1 MDLYGFVSWSLVIVA
16 AVTLIWPVN
25 IPLVALAYRV
35 HLGRQPSLMETREL
49 WLRSTLGAL
58 GLCGLSL
65 VMIGLIYVGVE
76 IAQVTA
82 GPVQL
87 TLFVAY
93 LAAAVGFLFWVLALE
108 DMVKAHGC
116 LFALHPPA
124 RATVAFARPNTR
136 LLAIAPACGAL
147 AVAVLLRDYS

>member
-1 MDLYGFVSWSLVIVA
+1 VDLYGFVSWSLVIVA

-35 HLGRQPSLMETREL
+35 HQGRQPSLMETREL

-108 DMVKAHGC
+108 DMVKALGVFS
-116 LFALHPPA
+116 LYI
-124 RATVAFARPNTR
+124 
-136 LLAIAPACGAL
+136 LLPGLPLLLLGRILGFWQSLQHAAPW
-147 AVAVLLRDYS
+147 LLLSS